1 MGQLIGFQ
9 RTAIADF
16 GFPVSADGTAVVIY
30 GYNII
35 PQVTGTSPD
44 IIFQTADDSA
54 TTVLKCNTTADVA
67 STVVF
72 AEGIT
77 FPVGCW
83 VDTSD
88 ANNVSAITVFYQ
100 KV

>member
-1 MGQLIGFQ
+1 MGKLIGFQ
-9 RTAIADF
+9 RKAIADF
-16 GFPVSADGTAVVIY
+16 GFPVNADGVPVVIY

-35 PQVTGTSPD
+35 PLVTGVSPD

-54 TTVLKCNTTADVA
+54 TTIIQSNTPADVA
-67 STVVF
+67 ATVIF

-77 FPVGCW
+77 FASCW